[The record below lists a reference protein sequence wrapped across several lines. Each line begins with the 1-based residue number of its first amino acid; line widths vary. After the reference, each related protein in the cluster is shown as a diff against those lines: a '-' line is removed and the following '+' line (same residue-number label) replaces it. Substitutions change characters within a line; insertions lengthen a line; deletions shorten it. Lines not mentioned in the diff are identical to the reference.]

1 MEGLGMTEGET
12 LYLGLV
18 IGCFVLY
25 GLVLAYVTARQK

>member
-1 MEGLGMTEGET
+1 MTDGEVM
-12 LYLGLV
+12 YLGLV